1 MEGSHSGLTT
11 GELPGGQGHPSHPE
25 SPLGYSQPK
34 SPSPRRPRQ
43 QQAPPPQKP
52 NVAPRPTKQPRRT
65 HPQRKRLKHQLRSVE
80 SDAMTEGSH
89 AEEATTTTTKTKT
102 KTTTTTAAT
111 AVAAAE
117 TTTATKIT
125 SKVTR
130 VPGPSSGVPVCSA
143 TGSVPADQ
151 ETPEG
156 APKLKRERKPPRPGK
171 YVCSYCGRACAK
183 PSVLQKHIRSH
194 TGERPYPCA
203 PCGFSFKTKSN
214 LYKHRKSHTHRVKA
228 GLAFPEPRSLE
239 EQGTES
245 EEEAKQCPSSAAG
258 MERQSSTA
266 STKGHESDGTKDSSG
281 GMDDSFA
288 VKKRLAMR
296 LSRGKRGPL
305 DSSEDRLSSSL
316 LGSRGSTE
324 SGYFSRSE
332 STEQTQDSPPN
343 TSAKSYAEIILGKYG
358 RLGHLQRMSRQQ
370 NQQLS
375 GEEEKNIPFTVPK
388 KQVIDHIT
396 KLITINEAV
405 VDTSK
410 IDSVKPR
417 RFSLSRK
424 ASSESQKSV
433 NIKEPIMDLPKSEG
447 PSYKNSG
454 SITMGVPC
462 ERFQHQS
469 QKVDPLAPHTTPAPL
484 LRSQSMPFTTS
495 SLDAS
500 GKSPPRFRQSQSFEQ
515 RTPSQL
521 QTSRRFGT
529 LRRQPAVEIPLGA
542 ELPKE
547 DHCSFHTFHPENLKT
562 TVPDHTPPRLQPYK
576 SEACGTE
583 CKTWEGYKPHKQGV
597 GSAQNYGNVS
607 VSFANQ
613 KDHPKVI
620 IHSVRPGAQ
629 AMRKRRKEE
638 SLESDDP
645 SSPVACPS
653 PSHAISAPP
662 QCRKESAGAHEDT
675 QRPKPHTLSVIQ
687 HTSSFEKQ
695 DTSCAENT
703 RKEPPSTSPTR
714 QDHLTALQKPPHKQH
729 PTDPTPR
736 NLVHPQNVRVPK
748 ILVTE
753 DSNMDTQSSFRT
765 TPASKQPEK
774 QEEFQWPQR
783 SPTLAQLP
791 IEKLPPKKK
800 RLRLAELAQSS
811 GESSFDSGSL
821 PPRSPSQDSSASYAS
836 SRSASFEESGRLDLE
851 VSSSATPLRRSRASH
866 TLTVPGVHPHR
877 EMRRSA
883 SEQAPHDAQQGALM
897 YENRSKSFDYSCLSP
912 ERSAV
917 GWRERRKCLL
927 LKHSAVRDPEEE
939 VEEKGAGGD
948 VTTPSARLLSALV
961 SGTASSS
968 DGTSGAADRGAL
980 EVASPLSDDR
990 VSGTPAR
997 ELFSQWKLSQN
1008 IQLTGR
1014 GDRTPFDG
1022 PAGEGSS
1029 SVQTGHPPGLPPR
1042 CIQHYPGTQGLSGAA
1057 RAHYLPMSTG
1067 LKLEIPSHTNREY
1080 YRVQASPLPT
1090 PIPSPPN
1097 ITINPELLRPLQSP
1111 SVAVR
1116 LQADTFLPA
1125 CAIYTTQSQSV
1136 PPGSPLRP
1144 TSIVPYI
1151 ASASTST
1158 PRGRGSAGPEASDW
1172 SEDLL
1177 RPPGTGGSKRMLSP
1191 SNSIEFSPESQQQQ
1205 KRVKEEQQQEEEEE
1219 RGVRDKALVDA
1230 GGRSEEGDNRQRP
1243 GARSTARPIGASC
1256 LSLESGT
1263 SNSWCYLNYM
1273 KPNPFALD
1281 ESRPSVYSTWSTG
1294 SYNPN
1299 PPGMSSRTALSL
1311 LQCKQSLGPT
1321 IYTTCPMG
1329 LSSVEPIRAED
1340 HQRPVA
1346 TEVSSSLSC
1355 DREHASST
1363 REEALSAEDRRS
1375 NKGDEE
1381 EREEEEGP
1389 NQAAKYR
1396 HPPQPWTC
1404 GEGSRQQSGLVYD
1417 RGGQGNLTQHTKV
1430 PGKTHYNEAPPPHH
1444 TDEGVFDG
1452 ASFDHV
1458 DEEPPAEFPP
1468 APPQEQSGTSD
1479 INNNNEEDD
1488 PHEDA
1493 GVKGRRRAP
1502 PASPTNQNAGEPGG
1516 GAGGSPPRTPSA
1528 GSRRAL
1534 FARRQLSLRT
1544 PPPPET
1550 PPPRTSSPSPD
1561 RHPATVAP
1569 ATGALARTRSP
1580 PGLPRPHSPPPVP
1593 APAPAVSPSS
1603 SPGLQIHPSPVGGAL
1618 PCGVHSLSSAPKA
1631 GSSAPTAPP
1640 PRLGAAAGIG
1650 TNTQAAR
1657 TLRPDPLPPPPRSPP
1672 GLLSHL
1678 PLHSQQPAA
1687 GAPPGLTIAIGGI
1700 HMIQPRRAPPYRP
1713 ACGPGAGGPSP
1724 LRGRLEQE
1732 EEEEQEEEAGPSPS
1746 HGDGRGA
1753 CEGGRG
1759 QGGRKPP
1766 GAVA

>member
-11 GELPGGQGHPSHPE
+11 GELPGGQGHLSHPE
-25 SPLGYSQPK
+25 SPQGDSQPK

-52 NVAPRPTKQPRRT
+52 HVAPRPTKQPRRT
-65 HPQRKRLKHQLRSVE
+65 HPQRKRLKHQQRSVE
-80 SDAMTEGSH
+80 SDAMTE
-89 AEEATTTTTKTKT
+89 
-102 KTTTTTAAT
+102 
-111 AVAAAE
+111 
-117 TTTATKIT
+117 
-125 SKVTR
+125 
-130 VPGPSSGVPVCSA
+130 VPVCSA

-245 EEEAKQCPSSAAG
+245 EDEAKQCPSSAAG

-396 KLITINEAV
+396 NLITINEAV
-405 VDTSK
+405 VDTK
-410 IDSVKPR
+410 
-417 RFSLSRK
+417 
-424 ASSESQKSV
+424 
-433 NIKEPIMDLPKSEG
+433 
-447 PSYKNSG
+447 
-454 SITMGVPC
+454 
-462 ERFQHQS
+462 
-469 QKVDPLAPHTTPAPL
+469 
-484 LRSQSMPFTTS
+484 
-495 SLDAS
+495 
-500 GKSPPRFRQSQSFEQ
+500 
-515 RTPSQL
+515 
-521 QTSRRFGT
+521 
-529 LRRQPAVEIPLGA
+529 
-542 ELPKE
+542 
-547 DHCSFHTFHPENLKT
+547 NLKT
-562 TVPDHTPPRLQPYK
+562 TVPDHTPPRLQPNK

-662 QCRKESAGAHEDT
+662 QCREESAGAHEDT
-675 QRPKPHTLSVIQ
+675 RRPKPHTLSVIQ

-695 DTSCAENT
+695 DTSCAENA
-703 RKEPPSTSPTR
+703 RKEPPNTSPTR
-714 QDHLTALQKPPHKQH
+714 QDHLTALQKPPHQQH
-729 PTDPTPR
+729 PPDPPPR
-736 NLVHPQNVRVPK
+736 NLVHPQNVRVPE

-753 DSNMDTQSSFRT
+753 DSNMDTRSSFRT

-774 QEEFQWPQR
+774 PEAFQWPQR

-821 PPRSPSQDSSASYAS
+821 APRSPSQDSSASYAS

-939 VEEKGAGGD
+939 VEDKGAGGD

-961 SGTASSS
+961 SGNASSS
-968 DGTSGAADRGAL
+968 DGNSRAADRGAL

-990 VSGTPAR
+990 VSVSGTPAR

-1014 GDRTPFDG
+1014 SDRTPFDG

-1205 KRVKEEQQQEEEEE
+1205 KRVKEEQQEEEEEE
-1219 RGVRDKALVDA
+1219 RGDRDKASVDA

-1243 GARSTARPIGASC
+1243 GARSTARPIGVSC

-1299 PPGMSSRTALSL
+1299 PPGMSSGTALSL

-1355 DREHASST
+1355 DREPASST

-1381 EREEEEGP
+1381 EREEEEEEGP

-1404 GEGSRQQSGLVYD
+1404 GEGSRQQSGPVYD

-1430 PGKTHYNEAPPPHH
+1430 PGKTHYNEAPTPHH

-1452 ASFDHV
+1452 GSFDHV

-1468 APPQEQSGTSD
+1468 APPQERSGTSD

-1569 ATGALARTRSP
+1569 ATGALACTRSP
-1580 PGLPRPHSPPPVP
+1580 PGLPRPHSPPPV
-1593 APAPAVSPSS
+1593 PAPAVSPSS

-1618 PCGVHSLSSAPKA
+1618 PCGVPSLSSAPKA
-1631 GSSAPTAPP
+1631 GSSAPTPPP

-1650 TNTQAAR
+1650 TNTQKATRAPFQNPVLPLTAPPR

-1713 ACGPGAGGPSP
+1713 ACGPGGGGPSP

-1732 EEEEQEEEAGPSPS
+1732 EEEKEQEEEAGPSPS
-1746 HGDGRGA
+1746 RGNGRGA
-1753 CEGGRG
+1753 CAGGRG

-1766 GAVA
+1766 GPWRDSEAGPLTRGGGRHVAKRRVPPETEQEEQPTPAGETPL